1 MGYTEVFYGMGSEV
15 LEQVALRGGGCPVLG
30 IFKVRQ

>member
-1 MGYTEVFYGMGSEV
+1 MFYSMGSEV